1 MPSSLYYFRPFAKPV
16 LLRRLA
22 NAYRLVPVDRGGKQ
36 TPEWKLP
43 AVFIADAGKNDMALL
58 EQVAPGSDSWHVV
71 CLQDADAPPKSKLN
85 DKVFAILPRRVSAT
99 ALEKTVEGAFEN
111 LRSREESHKTR
122 QELQRVTSDLVT
134 LNKIGVALSAER
146 NTDVLLELILTK
158 SRDITCCDA
167 GSLYVVEEEAEGSK
181 CLVFRLTQSD
191 SHSVPFRQFTLPIDT
206 HSVAGY
212 AASTGQVLNIKDAYR
227 IRNVRFRSNRNFDRK
242 FGYRTKSMLVVPM
255 KNHREEVIGVLQ
267 LINAKKHRAAKL
279 TSLQVVQQ
287 EVIPFSKR
295 SQSLAASL
303 ASQAGVALENNLL
316 YRDIQNLFEG
326 FVKASVTAI
335 ELRDPTTLGHSE
347 RVAKLTV
354 GLAEMVDRTDT
365 GPYKDIHFTRQDI
378 QEIRYASVLHD
389 FGKVGVREEV
399 LVKAEK
405 LYPWQKDLIQE
416 RFLYIKKALE
426 FEGTRKKLD
435 FVLRN
440 GNQNCDQL
448 FSRIDEECRNEF
460 EKLEGFLQ
468 IILKANE
475 PSLLPEETSEKLL
488 EIANWTFQGPSGP
501 SESLLT
507 PEEFRLLSISRG
519 SLDPKERQQI
529 ESHVEHS
536 FRFLSQI
543 PWTKELKNIP
553 KIAHAHHEKLD
564 GSGYPFRMT
573 AEDIPFQSKMM
584 TIADI
589 FDALTAHDRP
599 YKPAVPT
606 ERALAIIGQEVKSQ
620 LLDPVLFKLFVDA
633 RVYEITSGDYN
644 RQTGSPGNLV
654 SCP

>member
-1 MPSSLYYFRPFAKPV
+1 MPSSLYYFRPSAQPAI
-16 LLRRLA
+16 LRRLA
-22 NAYRLVPVDRGGKQ
+22 NAYRLVPVDRRGKH

-43 AVFIADAGKNDMALL
+43 AVFIADASKNDMALL
-58 EQVAPGSDSWHVV
+58 EQVAPSSDSWHVV
-71 CLQDADAPPKSKLN
+71 CLLDGDAPPKSKLN

-99 ALEKTVEGAFEN
+99 ALEKTVERAFEN
-111 LRSREESHKTR
+111 LHSREESRKTR
-122 QELQRVTSDLVT
+122 QELQRVASDLVT

-146 NTDVLLELILTK
+146 NTDALLDLILAK

-167 GSLYVVEEEAEGSK
+167 GSLYVVEEEADGSK
-181 CLVFRLTQSD
+181 HLVFKLTQND
-191 SHSVPFRQFTLPIDT
+191 SHSAPFPQDTLAIDT

-227 IRNVRFRSNRNFDRK
+227 IRNVHFRPNRDFDRK

-255 KNHREEVIGVLQ
+255 KNHQEEAIGVLQ

-279 TSLQVVQQ
+279 TSLQVTLQ

-295 SQSLAASL
+295 SQDLAASL

-316 YRDIQNLFEG
+316 YRDIQKLFEG

-365 GPYKDIHFTRQDI
+365 GPYKDIHFTRRDI
-378 QEIRYASVLHD
+378 QELRYASVLHD

-399 LVKAEK
+399 LVKARK
-405 LYPWQKDLIQE
+405 LYPPQIELIRK
-416 RFLYIKKALE
+416 RFHYFKKALE
-426 FEGTRKKLD
+426 LEGTRKKLE

-440 GNQNCDQL
+440 GNQNCEES
-448 FSRIDEECRNEF
+448 FSRIDEECQKEF
-460 EKLEGFLQ
+460 ENLEEFLKT
-468 IILKANE
+468 ILQASE
-475 PSLLPEETSEKLL
+475 PTVFPVKTSEKLAD
-488 EIANWTFQGPSGP
+488 IANWTFPGPSGP
-501 SESLLT
+501 SEPLLT
-507 PEEFRLLSISRG
+507 AEELRFLSIPKG
-519 SLDPKERQQI
+519 SLDAEERGQI

-553 KIAHAHHEKLD
+553 KIARAHHEKLD
-564 GSGYPFRMT
+564 GSGYPCHMR
-573 AEDIPFQSKMM
+573 AEDIPFQSKIM

-599 YKPAVPT
+599 YKPAVPI

-633 RVYEITSGDYN
+633 RVYEITSGDCN
-644 RQTGSPGNLV
+644 WQSGSPGNPA